1 VSEVVLIERR
11 GSVQWITLN
20 RPDRRN
26 ALNDE
31 VVDRIADGVREA
43 SADAG
48 CRAIVLTAAGDK
60 AFCAGGDLKPDSTAF
75 AQDWS
80 KPSTRAGEMLRVVR
94 TSTVPMVGR
103 INGHCLAGGMF
114 LLGMCDLAVAA
125 DTARFGLPEVKVG
138 VFPMQVLAVLHSVVP
153 PRRLAEWC
161 LTGEMFDAGE
171 AKEAGLLNYVVP
183 PDQLDSKVDWLLSRL
198 IDKSPTGQRR
208 GKFAMRAVADMT
220 AEQSIAYL
228 ETQIATLAL
237 TEDAREGRAAFTE
250 KRAPVWPGR

>member
-43 SADAG
+43 SADPG
-48 CRAIVLTAAGDK
+48 CRAIVLTGAGDK
-60 AFCAGGDLKPDSTAF
+60 AFCAGGDLKPDSAAF
-75 AQDWS
+75 EQDWS
-80 KPSTRAGEMLRVVR
+80 KPSTHAGEMLRIVR
-94 TSTVPMVGR
+94 ASTLPMVAR
-103 INGHCLAGGMF
+103 INGYCLAGGMF
-114 LLGMCDLAVAA
+114 LLGMCDLAVAL

-138 VFPMQVLAVLHSVVP
+138 VFPMQVLAVLHDVVP
-153 PRRLAEWC
+153 ARKLAEWC
-161 LTGEMFDAGE
+161 LTGEPFDAGE
-171 AKEAGLLNYVVP
+171 AREAGLLNYVVP
-183 PDQLDSKVDWLLSRL
+183 PDQLDTKVQWLLGRL
-198 IDKSPTGQRR
+198 LDKSPTGQRR

-237 TEDAREGRAAFTE
+237 TEDAREGRAAFAE